1 MDRGV
6 GVAVAAGDAVLGGA
20 VEGWVGVG
28 AFVHAEGAAVIE
40 VATGKGDFVFVAGV
54 LFPAPLGFG
63 IGLRDG
69 GDQ

>member
-1 MDRGV
+1 MDWGV

-28 AFVHAEGAAVIE
+28 AFVHAERAAVVE
-40 VATGKGDFVFVAGV
+40 VAAGKWDFVFVAGF
-54 LFPAPLGFG
+54 LFPAPLGFR

-69 GDQ
+69 RH